1 MEHDHNMAESPENK
15 TNGFLDWFTGG
26 TDYDYRTLIH
36 CMDHDLISITLVI
49 LLCIGVFSGYMVI
62 AYRWSKASKEVPE
75 SEAKNA
81 LQDLKWIFL
90 ICGVCGYLWILI
102 DSVWPAW
109 RLYMIA
115 LALLNFFTWRYVI
128 RVDSLDRIYRY
139 LKDRDDL
146 IKEIEA
152 KQSEIE
158 RLERAKY

>member
-1 MEHDHNMAESPENK
+1 MEHSHHHDTQVSNS
-15 TNGFLDWFTGG
+15 NGLLDWFTGG
-26 TDYDYRTLIH
+26 ADYTYRTLVH
-36 CMDHDLISITLVI
+36 CMDHDFISITLVI
-49 LLCIGVFSGYMVI
+49 MLCVGIFSGYMVI
-62 AYRWSKASKEVPE
+62 AYRWSKAAKEVPE

-128 RVDSLDRIYRY
+128 RVDSLDRIYR
-139 LKDRDDL
+139 
-146 IKEIEA
+146 
-152 KQSEIE
+152 
-158 RLERAKY
+158 